1 MTKQLVPTAIEN
13 KARQADLARAEAAE
27 AHVKKNADFLQLSKS
42 AVPELAALAKKNIRA
57 FDVLMVLVQ
66 KMDRQNAI
74 MMSSAAISTVLGISP
89 ATFKRAMAVLR
100 ADRWVQIVK
109 VGTSNAYLVNS
120 RAFWQSYRTHRVASF
135 NAKIITT
142 GAEQKESMRRL
153 EEVNLKMIP
162 VQLDRPADIEDAMQV
177 SP

>member
-1 MTKQLVPTAIEN
+1 MVDAMNSPLVSVRAEN
-13 KARQADLARAEAAE
+13 KARQADNARAEAAE
-27 AHVKKNADFLQLSKS
+27 EHVKKNVNFLQLSKD

-57 FDVLMVLVQ
+57 FDLLMLLIQ

-74 MMSSAAISTVLGISP
+74 MMSSASISTVLGISP

-100 ADRWVQIVK
+100 DDRWVQIVK

-135 NAKIITT
+135 NARIITT

-153 EEVNLKMIP
+153 EEVTLKKIP
-162 VQLDRPADIEDAMQV
+162 VQLERPKQD
-177 SP
+177 

>member
-1 MTKQLVPTAIEN
+1 M
-13 KARQADLARAEAAE
+13 
-27 AHVKKNADFLQLSKS
+27 
-42 AVPELAALAKKNIRA
+42 
-57 FDVLMVLVQ
+57 LMLLIQ

-74 MMSSAAISTVLGISP
+74 MMSSASISTVLGISP

-100 ADRWVQIVK
+100 EDRWVQIVK

-120 RAFWQSYRTHRVASF
+120 RAFWQSYRTQRVASF

-153 EEVNLKMIP
+153 EEVSLKRIP
-162 VQLDRPADIEDAMQV
+162 VQLARPTDDQDAMQV
-177 SP
+177 

>member
-1 MTKQLVPTAIEN
+1 MKSLIPTVVEN
-13 KARQADLARAEAAE
+13 KARQADNARAEAAE
-27 AHVKKNADFLQLSKS
+27 EHVKKNADFLQLSKS

-74 MMSSAAISTVLGISP
+74 MMSAASISAVLGISRS
-89 ATFKRAMAVLR
+89 TFARALVVLR
-100 ADRWVQIVK
+100 DDRWIQVIK
-109 VGTSNAYLVNS
+109 VGSNSAYLVNS

-142 GAEQKESMRRL
+142 GAEQKESLRRL
-153 EEVNLKMIP
+153 EEVRLKKIP
-162 VQLDRPADIEDAMQV
+162 IELGSSKELQDAEQD
-177 SP
+177 

>member
-1 MTKQLVPTAIEN
+1 MNAPLIAAGCRRDN

-42 AVPELAALAKKNIRA
+42 AVPELAALARKNIRA
-57 FDVLMVLVQ
+57 FDVLMLLIQ
-66 KMDRQNAI
+66 KMDKQNAI
-74 MMSSAAISTVLGISP
+74 MMSSASISAVLEISP

-100 ADRWVQIVK
+100 NDRWVQIVK

-153 EEVNLKMIP
+153 EEVSLKKIP
-162 VQLDRPADIEDAMQV
+162 VELERSEQV
-177 SP
+177 

>member
-1 MTKQLVPTAIEN
+1 MTKQLIPTTSEN
-13 KARQADLARAEAAE
+13 RGRQADIAREQAAE
-27 AHVKKNADFLQLSKS
+27 EHVKKNANFLQLSKD
-42 AVPELAALAKKNIRA
+42 AVPELAALAKKSIRS
-57 FDVLMVLVQ
+57 FDILMLLIQ
-66 KMDRQNAI
+66 KMDKQNAI

-100 ADRWVQIVK
+100 EDRWVQIVK

-135 NAKIITT
+135 NARIITT

-153 EEVNLKMIP
+153 EEIHLKKIP
-162 VQLDRPADIEDAMQV
+162 IEMESPKELQNAVQD
-177 SP
+177 